1 MKRFLILGVFIFA
14 ACGGGGGGGSTTPP
28 TTPPAPQP
36 PIANTSLAFYLPL
49 ANGNTWTFTTGAK
62 MVDMGG
68 GPLSCSCPD
77 NGAIMERIGLF
88 PTGSQ
93 TASGSFF
100 FTKNTPSGGTQL
112 TNVIGVEND
121 ANTDNITIASSSAFP
136 YGVPVMD
143 DNPRVNESW
152 NDGAGDAS
160 TIISVGGT
168 LLLPNNTKIVDI
180 ATDQVTGNFSPI
192 TWSFAKGVGF
202 TSIGVGN
209 QSASISSFFV
219 NTTTSYARTRQ
230 SVNVFRGLP
239 GKPDLAGVLQT
250 LLR

>member
-1 MKRFLILGVFIFA
+1 MKRFVLLGVFVLA
-14 ACGGGGGGGSTTPP
+14 ACGGGGGGSTTPP

-36 PIANTSLAFYLPL
+36 PIANTSLPFYLPL
-49 ANGNTWTFTTGAK
+49 ASGNTWTFTTGAK
-62 MVDMGG
+62 LVDLGSA
-68 GPLSCSCPD
+68 PVSCSCPD
-77 NGAIMERIGLF
+77 NGATMERIALF
-88 PTGSQ
+88 APASQ

-121 ANTDNITIASSSAFP
+121 ANTDNITIASNAMFP

-143 DNPRVNESW
+143 DNPQLNESW

-160 TIISVGGT
+160 TIIAVGGT
-168 LLLPNNTKIVDI
+168 LMLPNNTKIVDI
-180 ATDQVTGNFSPI
+180 ATDELTGNFNPI

-202 TSIGVGN
+202 TSISAGN

-219 NTTTSYARTRQ
+219 NTSTSYARSRH
-230 SVNVFRGLP
+230 SANLFHGSP
-239 GKPDLAGVLQT
+239 GSPDFATLIQT
-250 LLR
+250 LFR